1 MEAVERHASV
11 CFVRVHEPCHVAARL
26 VARPR
31 PRPAARA
38 CTCMIPDLF
47 SRTEDVLGVQTRAF
61 RDVARRVQRRAC
73 SMRFACAHV
82 ETLPSVPIAISTRS
96 IEISPLRL
104 DPSAK
109 RDQVRCHVSISSVEI
124 AMYVALSKTRSGRLE
139 RSMRSRGG
147 EDGEVQQRQTNEKQ
161 FERAARARRRA
172 GVHWDTWR
180 SREGEERSMEAYEE
194 EGPMAEEEEGE
205 VGPIPVQKLEVR
217 EDVG

>member
-1 MEAVERHASV
+1 
-11 CFVRVHEPCHVAARL
+11 
-26 VARPR
+26 
-31 PRPAARA
+31 
-38 CTCMIPDLF
+38 
-47 SRTEDVLGVQTRAF
+47 
-61 RDVARRVQRRAC
+61 
-73 SMRFACAHV
+73 
-82 ETLPSVPIAISTRS
+82 
-96 IEISPLRL
+96 
-104 DPSAK
+104 
-109 RDQVRCHVSISSVEI
+109 
-124 AMYVALSKTRSGRLE
+124 
-139 RSMRSRGG
+139 MRSRGG